1 MRDEV
6 LDKIETYRSYDK
18 FDSRTMRWSGW
29 LLSPTDG
36 IVVTYSRKERK
47 RMNHLPH
54 LEDTTRADFDKLDD
68 QTLLDALQAII
79 IKASRQM

>member
-18 FDSRTMRWSGW
+18 FDRRTMRWSGW
-29 LLSPTDG
+29 LLSPTEG
-36 IVVTYSRKERK
+36 IVVTYSGKERK
-47 RMNHLPH
+47 RKKHLPH